1 MKEAEKNILIS
12 PFKFGFKFEFAFAV
26 HTIIIKMPF
35 SFVQNRFSD
44 IRNSEFWDNSMEIIL
59 IIIAPNGETIE
70 VIILN
75 SLLFI
80 LSLP

>member
-35 SFVQNRFSD
+35 PFVQNRFSD